1 MPAKDSIAMNN
12 GSFFLKRAL
21 AAIVV
26 LLLFSGEYF
35 QTLAFL
41 LHPERIKAVL
51 EKAGIFAPLILMIL
65 MALAVIITFLPSV
78 PLDIAA
84 GAFFGPVLGTA
95 YCAAGALGGAVAA
108 FLISRY
114 YGREF
119 VSRHL
124 SGHINFCTP
133 CSDLLLTKFIFVS
146 RLLPMVS
153 FSFVSYGAGLTKMSV
168 RAYSLATL
176 GGMLPMTFAYN
187 YFGSPILAAPRGMV
201 VVLGGIMVALLF
213 LFPRLI
219 ERYDLFSLRKY
230 FQHEAGA

>member
-1 MPAKDSIAMNN
+1 MNN

-114 YGREF
+114 YGHEF

-124 SGHINFCTP
+124 SGHINFCTQ

-168 RAYSLATL
+168 RAYTLATL
-176 GGMLPMTFAYN
+176 AGMLPITFAYN
-187 YFGSPILAAPRGMV
+187 YFGSSILSASRGTV
-201 VVLGGIMVALLF
+201 VVLGGLMVALLF